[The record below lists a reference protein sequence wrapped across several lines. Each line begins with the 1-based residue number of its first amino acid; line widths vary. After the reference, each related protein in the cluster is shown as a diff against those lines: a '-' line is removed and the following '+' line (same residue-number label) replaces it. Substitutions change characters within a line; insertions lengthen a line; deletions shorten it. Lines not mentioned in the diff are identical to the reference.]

1 MREKWSSRIIIS
13 RSNSYTSYLF
23 FTPEKE
29 IVSLVKWSLRLPYTF
44 LSVGSPFIEEGGKM
58 QSKYIAGLFTKRMKD
73 VTLELYM
80 LLCFCCAVDSILH
93 NDPYDGQFT
102 DFFL

>member
-1 MREKWSSRIIIS
+1 
-13 RSNSYTSYLF
+13 
-23 FTPEKE
+23 
-29 IVSLVKWSLRLPYTF
+29 
-44 LSVGSPFIEEGGKM
+44 M

-93 NDPYDGQFT
+93 NDPYDEQFT